1 MLLLSYSVIGN
12 WDTCDVW
19 AIWFFYLVH
28 GCMLSCFSHIQLF
41 VTLWTVSCQAPLS
54 VGFSRQE
61 YWSGL
66 ISRGPSWLRDWTH
79 VSYVSCI
86 GKWVLY
92 HQHPLGRSLGTE
104 FLLDVAPWGSL
115 LSVKCCWF
123 STWTRL
129 SLIFISSVQSLSHT
143 RLFATHGLR
152 HASLPCLS
160 PAPGACS
167 NSCPSSQ

>member
-1 MLLLSYSVIGN
+1 MSNLVLVLGAWMYAKLLQSHPTICDPMDCILSGSSVCGI
-12 WDTCDVW
+12 
-19 AIWFFYLVH
+19 L
-28 GCMLSCFSHIQLF
+28 Q
-41 VTLWTVSCQAPLS
+41 
-54 VGFSRQE
+54 QE